1 MKKKLKKALKKRV
14 RKLVVKHGPEVA
26 AALLTGFVSGLAAAR
41 KPRHPSDDSPHR
53 HPA

>member
-26 AALLTGFVSGLAAAR
+26 ATLLTGFVSGLAAAR
-41 KPRHPSDDSPHR
+41 KSKHHKDDSLHR
-53 HPA
+53 QPA